1 MDELQ
6 NLPEENENQNIV
18 PEEEKALSH
27 LDKLMGIF
35 TEPIKTFEKI
45 SLFPPKTI
53 DWFLPFFLLLL
64 VISVSQIIR
73 MSNPIIKSEMQEKQI
88 QQIEKS
94 LDEAVQ
100 RGEITRQDAN
110 QRMEIIQNQ
119 MSEAKMGPIIL
130 FQTISIFVIGFIF
143 FLIVCGVYFIF
154 AKFVFKDN
162 GTYSGVLVA
171 SGLTSYIG
179 ILQIIVVTILSLLF
193 SKFFQDTSLTSFLSI
208 ERTTLAGVLLSKIDP
223 FSIWAYSITSI
234 GIAKMFKSNNLLKYF
249 ILIFGLWIGW
259 GLIVYL
265 LGNILP
271 FMKNFV

>member
-18 PEEEKALSH
+18 PEEEKELSH

-64 VISVSQIIR
+64 VISVSQVIR
-73 MSNPIIKSEMQEKQI
+73 MSNPIIKSELQEKQI

-94 LDEAVQ
+94 LDEAVK

-110 QRMEIIQNQ
+110 QRMETIQNQ

-130 FQTISIFVIGFIF
+130 FQTISIFVMGFIF

-171 SGLTSYIG
+171 SGITSYIG

>member
-6 NLPEENENQNIV
+6 NLPEENQNQNIV
-18 PEEEKALSH
+18 PEEEKELSH
-27 LDKLMGIF
+27 LDKLIGIF
-35 TEPIKTFEKI
+35 TEPVKTFEKI

-64 VISVSQIIR
+64 VISVSQIVR

-94 LDEAVQ
+94 LDEAVK

-110 QRMEIIQNQ
+110 QRMETIQNQ
-119 MSEAKMGPIIL
+119 MSEAKMGSIIL

-154 AKFVFKDN
+154 AKFIFKDN

-208 ERTTLAGVLLSKIDP
+208 ERTTLVGILLSKIDP

-259 GLIVYL
+259 GLIVFL

>member
-6 NLPEENENQNIV
+6 NLPEENQNQNIV
-18 PEEEKALSH
+18 PEEEKELSH
-27 LDKLMGIF
+27 LDKLIGIF
-35 TEPIKTFEKI
+35 TEPVKTFEKI

-64 VISVSQIIR
+64 VISVSQIVR

-94 LDEAVQ
+94 LDEAVK

-110 QRMEIIQNQ
+110 QRMETIQNQ

-154 AKFVFKDN
+154 AKFIFKDN

-208 ERTTLAGVLLSKIDP
+208 ERTTLVGILLSKIDP

-259 GLIVYL
+259 GLIVFL

>member
-6 NLPEENENQNIV
+6 NLPEENENQQIYI
-18 PEEEKALSH
+18 EQEKELSH
-27 LDKLMGIF
+27 IDKLVGIF

-53 DWFLPFFLLLL
+53 DWLLPFFLLLL
-64 VISVSQIIR
+64 VISVSQVIR

-94 LDEAVQ
+94 LDEAVK

-110 QRMEIIQNQ
+110 QRMEIIENQ
-119 MSEAKMGPIIL
+119 MSEAKMGSIIL
-130 FQTISIFVIGFIF
+130 LQTISIFVMGFIF

-154 AKFVFKDN
+154 AKLIFKDN

-171 SGLTSYIG
+171 SGITSYIG

-193 SKFFQDTSLTSFLSI
+193 SKFYQDTSLTSFLSI
-208 ERTTLAGVLLSKIDP
+208 ERTTLAGVLLSKLDP
-223 FSIWAYSITSI
+223 FSIWTYSITSI

-259 GLIVYL
+259 SLIVYL

-271 FMKNFV
+271 FMKNFA

>member
-223 FSIWAYSITSI
+223 FSLWAYSITSI

>member
-154 AKFVFKDN
+154 AKFVLKDN